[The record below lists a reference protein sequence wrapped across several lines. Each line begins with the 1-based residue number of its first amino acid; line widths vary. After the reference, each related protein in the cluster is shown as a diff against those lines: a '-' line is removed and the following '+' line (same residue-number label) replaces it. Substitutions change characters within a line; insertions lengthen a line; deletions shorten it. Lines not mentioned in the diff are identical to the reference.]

1 MSSEVAC
8 QAVALCEGLET
19 SLNINSKRFLDSARN
34 DNKDQTDFMSNSP
47 NHNCAHLAGI
57 LSKAKD
63 LAHEAWDT
71 LDEKRDPTSYER
83 FLAVLGMTLREIL

>member
-1 MSSEVAC
+1 MSSEV
-8 QAVALCEGLET
+8 ET
-19 SLNINSKRFLDSARN
+19 SLNINSNPATAGDSARN

-47 NHNCAHLAGI
+47 NHNCAHLALI
-57 LSKAKD
+57 LSEAKD

-83 FLAVLGMTLREIL
+83 FLAPLGMTLGEIL

>member
-1 MSSEVAC
+1 MSSEV
-8 QAVALCEGLET
+8 ET

-47 NHNCAHLAGI
+47 NHNCAHLVVI
-57 LSKAKD
+57 LIPQSREKD

-71 LDEKRDPTSYER
+71 LDEKRDPISYER
-83 FLAVLGMTLREIL
+83 FLAPLGMILREIL